1 MIRKLLL
8 TVLMLATIVVGV
20 TFAAQNPQEVSLSYY
35 FDLSWH
41 GPLVLALLGAL
52 IVGFVLAGVPL
63 WIRLLRLRRKLALA
77 SAPQRDLRETVK

>member
-8 TVLMLATIVVGV
+8 TALMLATIVVGV
-20 TFAAQNPQEVSLSYY
+20 TFAAQNPQEISLSYY
-35 FDLSWH
+35 FDLSWN

-52 IVGFVLAGVPL
+52 IVGFVLAAVPL

-77 SAPQRDLRETVK
+77 SAPQRTPVKR